1 MLSIIIP
8 AHNEADR
15 IEPTLESYGKFFEL
29 KTKKDRKEKFEIIV
43 VNNASKDNTLD
54 IIKKFSKKY
63 KQIRY
68 IDLEQG
74 GKGYAILEGFKS
86 SNGDLVGFVDA
97 DMSTSPEAFYDIYKN
112 INNFD
117 GIIGS
122 RWLKNSKTERS
133 LGKYIRSKGFNFLVR
148 LLFFFPYKD
157 TQCGAKIFV
166 KDKIIGFVNNI
177 KSIKWAFDVNLLYFC
192 RKNKLKIKEHPTE
205 WSDKEGSKI
214 SFRVPLQM
222 AAGVIRLR
230 LLYSPFKFI
239 VGIYDKSPEILKIH
253 H

>member
-117 GIIGS
+117 LSG
-122 RWLKNSKTERS
+122 
-133 LGKYIRSKGFNFLVR
+133 
-148 LLFFFPYKD
+148 
-157 TQCGAKIFV
+157 
-166 KDKIIGFVNNI
+166 
-177 KSIKWAFDVNLLYFC
+177 
-192 RKNKLKIKEHPTE
+192 
-205 WSDKEGSKI
+205 
-214 SFRVPLQM
+214 
-222 AAGVIRLR
+222 
-230 LLYSPFKFI
+230 
-239 VGIYDKSPEILKIH
+239 
-253 H
+253 